1 MAAVLACGPGSALSH
16 RNAAAHLSLLPYA
29 GPRVHV
35 TAVAAA
41 SRPGIVVHR
50 VKQLRDDDRTM
61 LEGIEVTSV
70 ARTLLDI
77 APLVRP
83 DQLERAIEA
92 AERQGAFDL
101 RALER
106 VMCPRR
112 PGSAALR
119 SALHGYR
126 DPGLTRSEFERRF
139 ARMCRESGVPP
150 PAMNIW
156 IGDQEVD
163 AAWEDAKV
171 AVLLDSWEF
180 HRTRAA
186 FEDDRRRQAALQVR
200 GYHVLPIT
208 DRRFV
213 DDAGAVIDAVRALLS
228 A

>member
-1 MAAVLACGPGSALSH
+1 MAAVLACGPGSVLSH
-16 RNAAAHLSLLPYA
+16 RNAAAHLSLLPYS
-29 GPRVHV
+29 GPRIHV
-35 TAVAAA
+35 TAVAAG

-50 VKQLRDDDRTM
+50 VEQLREDDRTM

-83 DQLERAIEA
+83 DQLGRAIEA
-92 AERQGAFDL
+92 AERQGTFDL
-101 RALER
+101 RAIER
-106 VMCPRR
+106 VMRPGR

-119 SALHGYR
+119 RALLRYH
-126 DPGLTRSEFERRF
+126 DPGFTRSEFERRF
-139 ARMCRESGVPP
+139 ARLCRESDVPP
-150 PAMNIW
+150 PAMNTW

-186 FEDDRRRQAALQVR
+186 FEDDRGRQAALQLR
-200 GYHVLPIT
+200 GYRVLPIT
-208 DRRFV
+208 DRRLV
-213 DDAGAVIDAVRALLS
+213 DDPAAVMDAVRALLR